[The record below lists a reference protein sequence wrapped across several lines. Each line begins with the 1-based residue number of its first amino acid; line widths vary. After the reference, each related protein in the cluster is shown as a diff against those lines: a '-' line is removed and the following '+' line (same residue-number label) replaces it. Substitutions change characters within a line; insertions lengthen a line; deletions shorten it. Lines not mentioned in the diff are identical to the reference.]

1 MSSQSTMSRTSRI
14 AILCRITE
22 LVSARSARSA
32 HSACSA
38 SHRRNVAGRTTALLP
53 MVASVLAGLAM
64 LGTAGQAAAATTLNV
79 GTVVWIGYG
88 PFYVAEAMDLYKKY
102 GLSVKLQVF
111 SDPALI
117 PAALAGNSVQG
128 AMLTYDQVIGQAA
141 KGIKQKVVMP
151 IDYSNGGDAIVATSA
166 ITKVADFK
174 GKKVGFNPLSPS
186 DFLLSYALSS
196 NGLSDKDIT
205 AVNMT
210 PESVPAAMASNQL
223 PIGVTYEPS
232 LSQIVKQGDGKKF
245 HVVYSSKNA
254 PGLIAD
260 VLVFDEKFI
269 KSNPKDITGIMK
281 AYLDGMAYMK
291 AKPDEAAKII
301 GKFMGISAKEVM
313 EQMPGVYNIPVAE
326 MPKAFVKSKDTTSYY
341 ASGAVIGGILKAK
354 AQIDKIPPT
363 EATMDAQFVTGL
375 QAK

>member
-1 MSSQSTMSRTSRI
+1 MSRTS
-14 AILCRITE
+14 
-22 LVSARSARSA
+22 SMS
-32 HSACSA
+32 
-38 SHRRNVAGRTTALLP
+38 RRPSPAAAAPVFS
-53 MVASVLAGLAM
+53 SVMRKLGLAVAFT
-64 LGTAGQAAAATTLNV
+64 LTAATTFAPTAMAATTLNV

-88 PFYVAEAMDLYKKY
+88 PFYVAEAMDMYKKY

-141 KGIKQKVVMP
+141 KGMQQKVVMP
-151 IDYSNGGDAIVATSA
+151 IDYSNGGDAIVATQA
-166 ITKVADFK
+166 ITKITDFK

-205 AVNMT
+205 PVNMT

-281 AYLDGMAYMK
+281 AYLDGVAFMK

-301 GKFMGISAKEVM
+301 GKFMGISAKEVK
-313 EQMPGVYNIPVAE
+313 EQLPGVYNIPLAE

-354 AQIDKIPPT
+354 AQIDKIPAT